1 MNKLC
6 GYNKIIISGNNLEVY
21 EYEKDI
27 VTLVGGVR
35 RRCADNDVHAGLGDV
50 GEDSLSRQK
59 DKAKMGKRADNARRA
74 SMAFRRIITSNLVGA
89 GAAILVTLTY
99 ADNFTDLSAAYRH
112 LTAFNQSLRYRYGKA
127 FSYVLVP
134 EFQKRGAVHFHALYW
149 GLPEELFYSERETR
163 ILSKIWGHGFVFLK
177 QTDGH
182 EKLAFYLAKYFTKAY
197 LDPRLKNQKSYV
209 ASRNVKRP
217 IVQKGPFIMSVVLD
231 EYGITEDAMIDRTYN
246 TKWLGEGRYRLF
258 NLLDAQS

>member
-1 MNKLC
+1 M
-6 GYNKIIISGNNLEVY
+6 GYNKIIISGNNLEIY

-27 VTLVGGVR
+27 VKLVGGVR
-35 RRCADNDVHAGLGDV
+35 RRRPENDVHVGLGDD
-50 GEDSLSRQK
+50 GEDSLSGQRDQTE
-59 DKAKMGKRADNARRA
+59 MGKRTDNARRA
-74 SMAFRRIITSNLVGA
+74 SMDFRRIITSNLVGA
-89 GAAILVTLTY
+89 SPATLVTLTY
-99 ADNFTDLSAAYRH
+99 ADNFTDLTGAYKH

-149 GLPEELFYSERETR
+149 GLPEELFHSERETR
-163 ILSKIWGHGFVFLK
+163 TLSQLWGHGFVFLK
-177 QTDGH
+177 ETDGS
-182 EKLAFYLAKYFTKAY
+182 EKLAFYLAKYFTKAF

-217 IVQKGPFIMSVVLD
+217 IVQKGPFIISYVLD
-231 EYGITEDAMIDRTYN
+231 EYGITEEAVVDRTYN

-258 NLLDAQS
+258 NLLDAQP

>member
-1 MNKLC
+1 M
-6 GYNKIIISGNNLEVY
+6 GYNKIIISGNDFELY

-35 RRCADNDVHAGLGDV
+35 RKNADTYVCVGV
-50 GEDSLSRQK
+50 EPSGEDSLSNQE
-59 DKAKMGKRADNARRA
+59 DEAKMGKRADNARRA
-74 SMAFRRIITSNLVGA
+74 SMAFRRIVTSNLVGA
-89 GAAILVTLTY
+89 APATLVTLTY
-99 ADNFTDLSAAYRH
+99 KDNFTDLSAAYRH
-112 LTAFNQSLRYRYGKA
+112 LTAFNQSLRYRYGKT

-149 GLPEELFYSERETR
+149 GLPEELFHSERETR
-163 ILSKIWGHGFVFLK
+163 VLSQLWGHGFVFLK
-177 QTDGH
+177 KTDGN
-182 EKLAFYLAKYFTKAY
+182 ERLAFYLAKYFTKAF

-217 IVQKGPFIMSVVLD
+217 IVQKGPFLISVVLD
-231 EYGITEDAMIDRTYN
+231 EFGIIEEALVDRTYN

-258 NLLDAQS
+258 NLLDAKS

>member
-1 MNKLC
+1 M
-6 GYNKIIISGNNLEVY
+6 GYNKIITYGNTIEIY

-27 VTLVGGVR
+27 YKLASRAR
-35 RRCADNDVHAGLGDV
+35 RDYEIDDVHVDV
-50 GEDSLSRQK
+50 GDGGEDTLSRQEN
-59 DKAKMGKRADNARRA
+59 KAKMGRRADNARRA
-74 SMAFRRIITSNLVGA
+74 AMAFRRIVSANLCGGA
-89 GAAILVTLTY
+89 NPLLVTLTY
-99 ADNFTDLSAAYRH
+99 KDNFTDLAGAYRH
-112 LTAFNQSLRYRYGKA
+112 LTAFNQALRYRYGKTFA
-127 FSYVLVP
+127 YILVP
-134 EFQKRGAVHFHALYW
+134 EFQKRGAVHFHALFW

-163 ILSKIWGHGFVFLK
+163 ILSEIWGHGFVFLK

-217 IVQKGPFIMSVVLD
+217 IVQKGPFIISVVLD
-231 EYGITEDAMIDRTYN
+231 EFGIIEEALVDRTYN

-258 NLLDAQS
+258 NLLDAKS

>member
-1 MNKLC
+1 M
-6 GYNKIIISGNNLEVY
+6 GYNKIIISGNDLEVY

-27 VTLVGGVR
+27 GTLVGGTSR
-35 RRCADNDVHAGLGDV
+35 RRSDNDVYVGLGDD
-50 GEDSLSRQK
+50 GKDSLQK
-59 DKAKMGKRADNARRA
+59 GNDSASTGKRQDNARRA

-89 GAAILVTLTY
+89 APATLVTLTY
-99 ADNFTDLSAAYRH
+99 ADNYTDLKGAYRH
-112 LTAFNQSLRYRYGKA
+112 LTAFNQSLRYRFGKA

-149 GLPEELFYSERETR
+149 GLPEELFHSERETR
-163 ILSKIWGHGFVFLK
+163 TLSELWGRGFVFLK
-177 QTDGH
+177 KTDGS

-217 IVQKGPFIMSVVLD
+217 LIQKGPFIMSVVLD
-231 EYGITEDAMIDRTYN
+231 EYGVTEEAVVDRTYN

>member
-1 MNKLC
+1 M

-27 VTLVGGVR
+27 ITLVGGAR
-35 RRCADNDVHAGLGDV
+35 RRLSNNVVHVGLGDG
-50 GEDSLSRQK
+50 GEDSLQER
-59 DKAKMGKRADNARRA
+59 DNKASLGKRQDNARRA

-89 GAAILVTLTY
+89 AAATLVTLTY
-99 ADNFTDLSAAYRH
+99 KDNFTDLAAAYRH

-231 EYGITEDAMIDRTYN
+231 EYGITEDAVVDRTYN

-258 NLLDAQS
+258 NLLDAQP